1 MRDKILK
8 ITAAL
13 LFLASLLTLNYP
25 VISTLYNQIQQGK
38 LIGRQEAE
46 VVDLNEQER
55 KAVWEAAEAYNWQT
69 VQNGTRLYD
78 AFSGENGQMESEYES
93 LLNVDGSGMMG
104 SIEIPKI
111 AVYLPI
117 YHGTSQDTLAKG
129 VGHLEGSSLPVG
141 GKGTHAVLTGHR
153 GLPQSELF
161 TNLDQ
166 MEKGDVFYLHIL
178 DRTLAY
184 QIYGT
189 ETVKPD
195 QVEGLAVQE
204 GRDLVTLVT
213 CTPYGVNSHRLFIHG
228 KRIPY
233 EEDKETAVSQI
244 QKETLGRWLLRQKV
258 FLVSVGVLAA
268 AFLAGL
274 FILIHRMSRRHREK
288 KEENS

>member
-117 YHGTSQDTLAKG
+117 YHGTSQDTLARG

-288 KEENS
+288 KEEKS

>member
-1 MRDKILK
+1 
-8 ITAAL
+8 
-13 LFLASLLTLNYP
+13 
-25 VISTLYNQIQQGK
+25 
-38 LIGRQEAE
+38 
-46 VVDLNEQER
+46 
-55 KAVWEAAEAYNWQT
+55 
-69 VQNGTRLYD
+69 
-78 AFSGENGQMESEYES
+78 MESEYKS

-204 GRDLVTLVT
+204 GRD
-213 CTPYGVNSHRLFIHG
+213 
-228 KRIPY
+228 
-233 EEDKETAVSQI
+233 
-244 QKETLGRWLLRQKV
+244 W
-258 FLVSVGVLAA
+258 
-268 AFLAGL
+268 
-274 FILIHRMSRRHREK
+274 
-288 KEENS
+288 

>member
-117 YHGTSQDTLAKG
+117 YHGTSQDTLARG

>member
-8 ITAAL
+8 ITAAM
-13 LFLASLLTLNYP
+13 LFLASVLTLNYP

-55 KAVWEAAEAYNWQT
+55 KTVWEAAKAYNWQT
-69 VQNGTRLYD
+69 VQNRTRLYD
-78 AFSGENGQMESEYES
+78 AFSGEIEQMESEYES

-117 YHGTSQDTLAKG
+117 YHGTSRDTLAKG

-141 GKGTHAVLTGHR
+141 GKGTLVVLTGHR

-166 MEKGDVFYLHIL
+166 MEKGDVFYLRVL
-178 DRTLAY
+178 NRVLVY
-184 QIYGT
+184 QVYET

-195 QVEGLAVQE
+195 QVKGLAVQE

-233 EEDKETAVSQI
+233 EEDREISVSQI
-244 QKETLGRWLLRQKV
+244 QRETLGRWLLRQKV
-258 FLVSVGVLAA
+258 FLASVVVLVA

-274 FILIHRMSRRHREK
+274 FILIRRMSRRHREK